1 MTEGHT
7 PPPSPGDFAARAPV
21 PGPPRAVPQAPPAVA
36 DTYDTSPGQPSPIPP
51 AVAEPEVD
59 TAPGGGTGDDRVD
72 AALRRLDSVEDL
84 PVSEHVAQ
92 YDALHRTLQDALAAI
107 DEG

>member
-1 MTEGHT
+1 VTEGHT
-7 PPPSPGDFAARAPV
+7 PPPSPGDFAARRPV
-21 PGPPRAVPQAPPAVA
+21 PGLPGAVSQVSPAAADPSDTSPGVPSPAPPAVA
-36 DTYDTSPGQPSPIPP
+36 DPQ
-51 AVAEPEVD
+51 VE

-72 AALRRLDSVEDL
+72 AALRRLDAVEDL